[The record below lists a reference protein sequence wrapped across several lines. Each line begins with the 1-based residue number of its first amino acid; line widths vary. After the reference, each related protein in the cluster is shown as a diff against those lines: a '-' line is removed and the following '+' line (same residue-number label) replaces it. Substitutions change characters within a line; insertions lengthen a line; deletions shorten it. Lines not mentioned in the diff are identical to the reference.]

1 MTPATPARAAL
12 IALDWGTSS
21 LRAYRLDDTGR
32 TLDTRHLPWGIMR
45 LPQPLQDGAASTAL
59 SGFDLAFEQACGD
72 WLRAEPT
79 LPVIACGMVGSAQG
93 WQEAAYLDV
102 PVDLERIGTLLTVVQ
117 RTGAGPNAT
126 PVHIVPGLIQRHGL
140 PNVMRGEETQVFGV
154 LFDQAGDV
162 AAQPG
167 AAPEAKPDAK
177 PDPASGPTSEPDPI
191 APPADTVLIGLPGT
205 HSKWVSARQGRVTH
219 FDTFMTGEVYA
230 ALRGHTILGRTMS
243 DAPAAAEQADKQAEK
258 QAIKQADLAADNG
271 AFMRGVKVAGAPA
284 GRAGV
289 LSTIFSTR
297 ALGLTGELPSTSQ
310 ADYLSGLLIGHEIAA
325 LAQMLRE
332 QGEQPRIV
340 LCGDPALCQR
350 YILAMQHYGL
360 GTPEQAQNATERGLW
375 HLAVCAGLVKTGQIK
390 AGPVKAEP
398 VDTDTPTSAPV

>member
-102 PVDLERIGTLLTVVQ
+102 PVELERIGTLLTVVQ

-177 PDPASGPTSEPDPI
+177 PDPASGPTSEPDAI

-243 DAPAAAEQADKQAEK
+243 DAP
-258 QAIKQADLAADNG
+258 AADNG

-332 QGEQPRIV
+332 QGELPRIV

-375 HLAVCAGLVKTGQIK
+375 HLAVCAGLVKIGQIK